1 MSRIRRCIV
10 ACLLALVLM
19 ISAISVGIADD
30 NKNQTLDQA
39 RAFVYANGNSKYY
52 YSFGEFMYIN
62 ILKEP
67 EKYFMCMNAKEDIG
81 ETSANMAIVYDY
93 MMNGELSDIGEY
105 AQLALF
111 EKLIILN
118 ILASYTE
125 YTYPDE
131 ISIAGNFSEYLDELN
146 DAFSATNNVNDIWAL
161 ISDTKGLL
169 PEDIPSDALDIVV
182 DFASEG
188 GDWLKATGE
197 YLCAYQYREN
207 YITMINDMLDVCS
220 DKYISIALRDILD
233 LLEQSDAS
241 IGMKQLMQQGAAN
254 ISYNIVMT
262 ICEEALSSIPFIN
275 VVTTVRDLS
284 GYIINNTIFNFSEY
298 NVRVRTVDVLKR
310 FEIALVEAARNA
322 NSAYYNDPTPENASR
337 VCFMFDMVYR
347 TLLCDMDVFEEFAE
361 LWDENKYNGL
371 PQNVDFMRNSIK
383 ASYQNVQNIDFESI
397 MAIQNTEIPSIP
409 VIDEDYKF
417 VDEVYADLDGDAQD
431 ELVVL
436 YKVFDEIGPDRVEIY
451 HMAICIFEDDNVLSA
466 AYELPRTD
474 VEQDF
479 KAYLV
484 PNGVR
489 QRLFIASGDDNI
501 YSADFCL
508 IGYWDEQMGEIVHLS
523 RTNNI
528 GVEIMNLYTF
538 PDDET
543 VQLAYVDTY
552 ENDNGITQSR
562 YISELENAFAKFGI
576 VFQTSG
582 ERNAEAVLPDDT
594 LVFSYSNANDVQT
607 NDSDIIDDD
616 NATIAYG
623 YVYTIGNVNM
633 RTEPDLDASIMHTI
647 PKDTRVEYTG
657 SDAVDERG
665 VRWFCVYHDGKTGW
679 ISSRYST
686 FAQDGTS
693 SDEVQ
698 MPESS
703 EVNDAYSLLNEEFA
717 DLDGDG
723 QYERLVL
730 YRVLDERLDDG
741 FEIYHLAIHIFEE
754 GDVLSAEYNLQQAGY
769 SYDMLAYLV
778 PDGARQRLFIES
790 KTIEVEA
797 PTARYCLIGY
807 WDERISEELTVVDPG
822 YTDADYLGLITSPAV
837 RKRSLF
843 TLTIMTIQRE

>member
-371 PQNVDFMRNSIK
+371 PQNVDFMRNSI
-383 ASYQNVQNIDFESI
+383 
-397 MAIQNTEIPSIP
+397 
-409 VIDEDYKF
+409 
-417 VDEVYADLDGDAQD
+417 
-431 ELVVL
+431 
-436 YKVFDEIGPDRVEIY
+436 
-451 HMAICIFEDDNVLSA
+451 
-466 AYELPRTD
+466 
-474 VEQDF
+474 
-479 KAYLV
+479 
-484 PNGVR
+484 
-489 QRLFIASGDDNI
+489 
-501 YSADFCL
+501 
-508 IGYWDEQMGEIVHLS
+508 
-523 RTNNI
+523 
-528 GVEIMNLYTF
+528 
-538 PDDET
+538 
-543 VQLAYVDTY
+543 
-552 ENDNGITQSR
+552 
-562 YISELENAFAKFGI
+562 
-576 VFQTSG
+576 
-582 ERNAEAVLPDDT
+582 
-594 LVFSYSNANDVQT
+594 
-607 NDSDIIDDD
+607 
-616 NATIAYG
+616 
-623 YVYTIGNVNM
+623 
-633 RTEPDLDASIMHTI
+633 
-647 PKDTRVEYTG
+647 
-657 SDAVDERG
+657 
-665 VRWFCVYHDGKTGW
+665 
-679 ISSRYST
+679 
-686 FAQDGTS
+686 
-693 SDEVQ
+693 
-698 MPESS
+698 
-703 EVNDAYSLLNEEFA
+703 
-717 DLDGDG
+717 
-723 QYERLVL
+723 
-730 YRVLDERLDDG
+730 
-741 FEIYHLAIHIFEE
+741 
-754 GDVLSAEYNLQQAGY
+754 
-769 SYDMLAYLV
+769 
-778 PDGARQRLFIES
+778 
-790 KTIEVEA
+790 
-797 PTARYCLIGY
+797 
-807 WDERISEELTVVDPG
+807 
-822 YTDADYLGLITSPAV
+822 
-837 RKRSLF
+837 
-843 TLTIMTIQRE
+843 